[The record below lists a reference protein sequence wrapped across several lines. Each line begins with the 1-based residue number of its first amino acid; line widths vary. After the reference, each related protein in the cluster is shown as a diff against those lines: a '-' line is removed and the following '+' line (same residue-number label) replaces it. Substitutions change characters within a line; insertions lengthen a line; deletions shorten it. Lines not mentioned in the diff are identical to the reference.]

1 MLQAKRHLQRAYMLN
16 LSPNPQIG
24 QFVLLCQSALFPVH
38 HLEVV
43 VGIRDKYD
51 PAYRAIVDGLIAA
64 RKSRGL
70 TQWDVAERMGTEQS
84 QISKFERGERRLD
97 ILDYLR
103 YCRAIGADPGLLL
116 QAAVPDAG

>member
-1 MLQAKRHLQRAYMLN
+1 M
-16 LSPNPQIG
+16 
-24 QFVLLCQSALFPVH
+24 
-38 HLEVV
+38 
-43 VGIRDKYD
+43 GIRDKYD

-64 RKSRGL
+64 RKARGL

-103 YCRAIGADPGLLL
+103 YCRAIEVDPGLLL
-116 QAAVPDAG
+116 QTADLNAG

>member
-1 MLQAKRHLQRAYMLN
+1 M
-16 LSPNPQIG
+16 
-24 QFVLLCQSALFPVH
+24 
-38 HLEVV
+38 
-43 VGIRDKYD
+43 GIRDKYD

-103 YCRAIGADPGLLL
+103 YCRAIEADPGLLL
-116 QAAVPDAG
+116 QMAAPGAD